1 MASAMVWPI
10 SASWAEMAATEAIS
24 SWFSTSRAWLRMASA
39 TASVGPLHAPLEAHR
54 VGPGGHVAQALVDQG
69 LGEHGGG
76 GGAVTG
82 HVVGLGRDLLGQ
94 LGTEVLVVVL
104 ELDLL
109 GDGHAVVGDG
119 GGAPLLVEDDVAAL
133 GAEGDADHVG
143 QLVDPG
149 LEGAARLDVEQQL
162 LWHGFAL
169 PRYLLTIARTSRA
182 EQDQQ
187 LVPASLTSVPPY
199 LE

>member
-1 MASAMVWPI
+1 
-10 SASWAEMAATEAIS
+10 MAATEAIS
-24 SWFSTSRAWLRMASA
+24 SWLSISRAWLRMRL
-39 TASVGPLHAPLEAHR
+39 GDGLDGLLHAPLEAHR

-76 GGAVTG
+76 GGAVAG

-94 LGTEVLVVVL
+94 LRAEVLVVVL

-143 QLVDPG
+143 QLVHPG
-149 LEGAARLDVEQQL
+149 LERAARLGAEQQL
-162 LWHGFAL
+162 LWHG
-169 PRYLLTIARTSRA
+169 SRS
-182 EQDQQ
+182 
-187 LVPASLTSVPPY
+187 LVTC
-199 LE
+199 

>member
-1 MASAMVWPI
+1 MPSVNSSSMPKVCDSSTVMTPSLPTLSMASAMVLPI

-39 TASVGPLHAPLEAHR
+39 TASTAFSMPRLRPL
-54 VGPGGHVAQALVDQG
+54 GVARAAGQV
-69 LGEHGGG
+69 
-76 GGAVTG
+76 V
-82 HVVGLGRDLLGQ
+82 VVGDDLRGQ
-94 LGTEVLVVVL
+94 LSAEVLVVVL

-149 LEGAARLDVEQQL
+149 LEGTARLD
-162 LWHGFAL
+162 
-169 PRYLLTIARTSRA
+169 
-182 EQDQQ
+182 
-187 LVPASLTSVPPY
+187 
-199 LE
+199 

>member
-1 MASAMVWPI
+1 M
-10 SASWAEMAATEAIS
+10 
-24 SWFSTSRAWLRMASA
+24 
-39 TASVGPLHAPLEAHR
+39 
-54 VGPGGHVAQALVDQG
+54 DQG
-69 LGEHGGG
+69 LGEDGGG

-133 GAEGDADHVG
+133 GPER
-143 QLVDPG
+143 DPTT
-149 LEGAARLDVEQQL
+149 LASLSTPASSERRAS
-162 LWHGFAL
+162 AL
-169 PRYLLTIARTSRA
+169 NSSCFGMASRYLGYLLTIARTSRA
-182 EQDQQ
+182 ERISSSSP
-187 LVPASLTSVPPY
+187 PA
-199 LE
+199 